1 MSQEDVELV
10 YQAADAFN
18 PGPLY
23 LFLAL
28 RPQRGVHLAARAA
41 GGGKPRRGHDGV
53 RSWWEALHGAH
64 RDLSVEIDEVRDLEE
79 VTVARVRL
87 RGQGR
92 ESDAPMQQTQ
102 WHVVRWRHK
111 TAIRWRVF
119 LSEAEAVQAAGLWSR
134 RCRRERQAV
143 RDEFAEITTHQRTW
157 VTEKSIC
164 AERLNATRS

>member
-1 MSQEDVELV
+1 MFTKRDTARAMLENVELV

-18 PGPLY
+18 LGGLY

-28 RPQRGVHLAARAA
+28 CDPNVEFISRLVPRQ
-41 GGGKPRRGHDGV
+41 GGKPRRGHDGV
-53 RSWWEALHGAH
+53 RSWWEALHGAY
-64 RDLSVEIDEVRDLEE
+64 RDLSVEIGEVRELGE

-87 RGQGR
+87 RGWGT

-119 LSEAEAVQAAGLWSR
+119 LSEAEAFEAAGLL
-134 RCRRERQAV
+134 
-143 RDEFAEITTHQRTW
+143 D
-157 VTEKSIC
+157 
-164 AERLNATRS
+164 